1 VAVADDDESA
11 VREPSWQS
19 ELDYVVRW
27 RRDELIRAGYDPGS
41 ALRVATRPDVDL
53 HVAVDLLRH
62 GCALETAL
70 RIVL

>member
-1 VAVADDDESA
+1 MTDDAPPAALDT
-11 VREPSWQS
+11 SWQA

-27 RRDELIRAGYDPGS
+27 RRDELIRAGYDDGS
-41 ALRVATRPDVDL
+41 ALRVAMRPDVDL
-53 HVAVDLLRH
+53 HVAADLLRH